1 MKTVVITGA
10 SSGIGLVTGEFLSKK
25 GYRVYGLSRTVGSGK
40 GIQYIRCDITKK
52 EEVQAAFK
60 MIEGSVDAIIN
71 NAGIGIS
78 GPVEYTSSEDLNK
91 ILNVNLVGVVN
102 VTQVAIPFLRKT
114 KGRIINIGSVAGE
127 IAIPFQAFYSFTKA
141 GVQVLSEALNVEL
154 KPFGIKVTNVLPG
167 DTKTSFTKNR
177 QKNEIIDDLYKD
189 RIVKSIQKMEKDEE
203 QGMNPLRVSKAIEKV
218 LRMKN
223 PPLRITVGCS
233 YKFLVFLKRFL
244 PLKLV
249 NYFVDKIYGGH

>member
-25 GYRVYGLSRTVGSGK
+25 GYRVYGLSRTVGSGQ

-203 QGMNPLRVSKAIEKV
+203 QGMNPLRVSKVIEKV